1 MTPNPIKVLV
11 VEDSIV
17 AREMI
22 VHILN
27 ASPGIRVIG
36 TASNGEEAFDAAR
49 LLRPDVVTM
58 DINMPGASGLETT
71 RRIMEAHPAPIV
83 IVSGSV
89 TPSDVAMTFRATE
102 AGALAAL
109 PLPTDAA
116 TASELVQTVRLMSEV
131 KVVRRWP
138 KVRRESMPAHPLD
151 AGLAR
156 RAAGGVRVV
165 ALGASTG
172 GPPVLKT
179 ILSGLPGDFPVPVL
193 IVQHMSVGFSA
204 GFVEWLSQS
213 SALPVRL
220 AVHGEPILPSQVYV
234 APDENQMQV
243 KSSGKIALSRDDRE
257 NGMRP
262 SVSCLFRSVAKV
274 YGCHA
279 AAGLLTG
286 MGRDGADELKLLRE
300 EGAATF
306 AQDRESSVVY
316 GMPGE
321 AARLDA
327 AMLVLGPQEI
337 APLLIKLA
345 SGKKPCLSGLLPK

>member
-1 MTPNPIKVLV
+1 MTPSPIKVLV
-11 VEDSIV
+11 VEDSAV

-22 VHILN
+22 VHILD
-27 ASPGIRVIG
+27 AAPGIRVIG

-49 LLRPDVVTM
+49 QMRPDVITM
-58 DINMPGASGLETT
+58 DICMPGADGLETT
-71 RRIMEAHPAPIV
+71 LRIMEAHPAPIV

-89 TPSDVAMTFRATE
+89 SPHDVAMTFRATE

-109 PLPTDAA
+109 PLPTNAVA
-116 TASELVQTVRLMSEV
+116 ASELVQAVRLMSEV
-131 KVVRRWP
+131 RVVRRWP
-138 KVRRESMPAHPLD
+138 KTRSKNPPAPPLEN
-151 AGLAR
+151 GLVR
-156 RAAGGVRVV
+156 RAAAAEIRVV

-179 ILSGLPGDFPVPVL
+179 ILSGLPGNFPAPVL
-193 IVQHMSVGFSA
+193 VVQHMSAGFSA

-220 AVHGEPILPSQVYV
+220 AAHGEPLVSPQVYV
-234 APDENQMQV
+234 APDDYQMQV
-243 KSSGKIALSRDDRE
+243 KNGGRIALARSSLE

-262 SVSCLFRSVAKV
+262 SVSCLFRSVAEV

-300 EGAATF
+300 SGAVTF
-306 AQDRESSVVY
+306 AQDKESSVVH

-321 AARLDA
+321 AVRLDA
-327 AMLVLGPQEI
+327 AMFVLGPQEI
-337 APLLIKLA
+337 SPLLVKLA
-345 SGKKPCLSGLLPK
+345 GGRK